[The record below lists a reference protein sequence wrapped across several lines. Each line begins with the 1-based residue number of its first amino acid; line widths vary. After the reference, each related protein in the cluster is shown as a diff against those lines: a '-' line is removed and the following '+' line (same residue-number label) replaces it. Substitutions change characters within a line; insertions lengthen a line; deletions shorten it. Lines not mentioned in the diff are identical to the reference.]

1 MTHVAPP
8 RWSESE
14 FAAQIARATEIFK
27 NKRIEEPLEL
37 YSDLFDK
44 YRDSVENL
52 LEESVDLQEL
62 ATVVREYI
70 TDPDKRYALRYLASP
85 PVSDDDLQVLADTKF
100 SEAALEKDP
109 DAITRIVEVVLA
121 RLDRWRFPWLTEGR
135 VPTETERRIATIPTT
150 SLIATSRQ
158 QTYRRNTQ
166 KTDQERQIADALQ
179 SIGFQKV
186 STRNISTLL
195 QAPHPGEFCDES
207 PLGGSKADIIAC
219 LWDGRVLAIEAKVS
233 NSATNSVKRVNRE
246 AAAKAT
252 TWLSKFGTLGVI
264 PCAVISGVF
273 TVHNLVD
280 AQNNGLTIFW
290 AHDLDRMLEFV
301 NNAH

>member
-14 FAAQIARATEIFK
+14 FAAQITRATEIFK

-85 PVSDDDLQVLADTKF
+85 VSDDDLQVLADTKF
-100 SEAALEKDP
+100 SQAALEKDP

-135 VPTETERRIATIPTT
+135 APTETERRIATISTT

-158 QTYRRNTQ
+158 QTYRRNMQ
-166 KTDQERQIADALQ
+166 KADQERH
-179 SIGFQKV
+179 S
-186 STRNISTLL
+186 SRPRRCT
-195 QAPHPGEFCDES
+195 E
-207 PLGGSKADIIAC
+207 
-219 LWDGRVLAIEAKVS
+219 
-233 NSATNSVKRVNRE
+233 
-246 AAAKAT
+246 
-252 TWLSKFGTLGVI
+252 
-264 PCAVISGVF
+264 
-273 TVHNLVD
+273 
-280 AQNNGLTIFW
+280 
-290 AHDLDRMLEFV
+290 
-301 NNAH
+301 

>member
-135 VPTETERRIATIPTT
+135 VPTISTT

-280 AQNNGLTIFW
+280 AQNDGLTIFW